1 MSVLNESL
9 LLSLPPELRWYILL
23 FDRRFIMRNG
33 KLLTINK
40 LDLTDYEI
48 VLQKSPICLEEY
60 CDSNLKEY
68 VVYFSNPT
76 FKLFYNVQCEKI
88 VFEKTTERLTVWH
101 IYYLR

>member
-1 MSVLNESL
+1 MSLLNESL
-9 LLSLPPELRWYILL
+9 ILSLPPELRWYILL

-40 LDLTDYEI
+40 LDLTDYET

-76 FKLFYNVQCEKI
+76 YKLFYNVQCEKI
-88 VFEKTTERLTVWH
+88 VFEKTTERRTIWH